1 MELSLSKQQAFELGN
16 FLNVAS
22 KEFANITEARK
33 ASTVRTAFEKSIPE
47 YYTYFKDLAGKN
59 NVAMQDYRDKYQEF
73 TTTKVNDVLPTQE
86 VSQAKA
92 VEFDKE
98 LRGLLKVIEDQAEAY
113 KLGEGA
119 EKVKIKLDKN
129 GFDFL
134 KKFFERKAVTFQLW
148 QDTGKL
154 EEIATLLDI

>member
-1 MELSLSKQQAFELGN
+1 MELTKQQAFELGN

-22 KEFANITEARK
+22 KEFANVTEARK
-33 ASTVRTAFEKSIPE
+33 ASAIRTAFEKSIPS
-47 YYTYFKDLAGKN
+47 YYSYFKDLATKN
-59 NVAMQDYRDKYQEF
+59 NITMQEYRDKYQEF

-98 LRGLLKVIEDQAEAY
+98 LRGLLKEIEDQAETY
-113 KLGEGA
+113 KLKEGS
-119 EKVKIKLDKN
+119 EKLKVKLDKN

-134 KKFFERKAVTFQLW
+134 KKYFERKAVTFQLW
-148 QDTGKL
+148 QDTNKL
-154 EEIATLLDI
+154 EEMATLLDI